1 MIVSIETVTVSF
13 FCWKFIKK
21 SVSLHPLKNF
31 IKPTR
36 LFMELNE
43 IFIDGLWSKEINVAD
58 FVSNNITPYTG
69 DASFLQGPTERTK
82 TIWNKCLEALAEEHA
97 NNGIRALDNVTVS
110 TISSHKAGY
119 IDRENELIVGL
130 QTDEVLKRAIK
141 PFGGI
146 NVVDRACRENG
157 VEVDERVKDIFKHYR
172 KTHNDGVFDAY
183 TDEIRTFRSLGFLT
197 GLPDNYARGR
207 IIGDYRRLALYGLDR
222 LIEAK
227 KLDFQSLNGPMTDDR
242 IRLREEVAEQIKA
255 LAEMKVLGEYYGLDL
270 SRPAYS
276 AQEAVQW
283 VYMAYLAAVKEQDG
297 AAMSLGNVSS
307 FLDIYIE
314 YDLGHGNINE
324 SFAQELIDQFVIKL
338 RMVRHLRMQAYNDI
352 FAGDPTWVTEAIGGR
367 FNDGRTKVTKTSFRF
382 LQTLY
387 NLGPSP
393 EPNMTVLW
401 SPDLPESFKEFCAKV
416 SVDTSS
422 VQYENDDLMREVR
435 NCDDYG
441 IACCVSY
448 QAIGKQIQFFGARA
462 NLAKALLLAIN
473 GGRCENTGT
482 LIVRGIPVL
491 TGEVLKYE
499 EVMSNYKRVLA
510 EIARVYNEAMN
521 IIHYMHDKY
530 YYEKIQMA
538 LVDTNPRINLAYGV
552 AGLSIAIDS
561 LSAIKNAKVK
571 ACRNDIG
578 LTESFEINGEF
589 PCFGNNDD
597 RVDHLGVDLVYY
609 FSEELKKL
617 PVYKNARPTVSLL
630 TITSNVMYGKK
641 TGATPDGRAKGTA
654 FAPGANPM
662 HGRDKNGA
670 VASLSSVAKLRYRD
684 SQDGISNTFSIVPK
698 SLGPTQEE
706 RVDNLVTMMDGYF
719 TKGAHHLNVN
729 VLNREMLEDAMEH
742 PEKYPQLTIRVS
754 GYAVNFVKLSREHQ
768 LEVISRSFHERM

>member
-1 MIVSIETVTVSF
+1 MD
-13 FCWKFIKK
+13 
-21 SVSLHPLKNF
+21 LKN
-31 IKPTR
+31 K
-36 LFMELNE
+36 
-43 IFIDGLWSKEINVAD
+43 FIDGPWSQDVNVTD
-58 FVSNNITPYTG
+58 FVRKNLTPYEG
-69 DASFLQGPTERTK
+69 DASFLQGPTKRTLG
-82 TIWNKCLEALAEEHA
+82 IWNLCLEAIEEERA
-97 NNGIRALDNVTVS
+97 NGGVRSLDPDTVS

-119 IDRENELIVGL
+119 IDQENELIVGL
-130 QTDEVLKRAIK
+130 QTDELLKRAIK
-141 PFGGI
+141 PYGGI
-146 NVVDRACRENG
+146 KVVEKAVAENG
-157 VEVDERVKDIFKHYR
+157 LEVNPKVKDIFTNYR
-172 KTHNDGVFDAY
+172 KTHNDGVFDVY
-183 TDEIRTFRSLGFLT
+183 TEEIRRFRSLGFIT

-207 IIGDYRRLALYGLDR
+207 IIGDYRRLALYGCDR

-227 KLDFQSLNGPMTDDR
+227 QADLKNLVGPMTDAV
-242 IRLREEVAEQIKA
+242 IRTREEVAEQIKA
-255 LAEMKVLGEYYGLDL
+255 LKEIKVMGEYYGLEL
-270 SRPAYS
+270 GRPAYT

-314 YDLGHGNINE
+314 HDLKHGLITE
-324 SFAQELIDQFVIKL
+324 EFAQELIDQFVIKL
-338 RMVRHLRMQAYNDI
+338 RVVRHLRMGSYNDI

-393 EPNMTVLW
+393 EPNLTVLW
-401 SPDLPESFKEFCAKV
+401 SPELPEGFKNFCAKV

-422 VQYENDDLMREVR
+422 IQYENDTLMREVR
-435 NCDDYG
+435 NSDDYG

-448 QAIGKQIQFFGARA
+448 QDIGRQIQFFGARC

-482 LIVRGIPVL
+482 VMVEGIPMLSSDVL
-491 TGEVLKYE
+491 NFDEVLK
-499 EVMSNYKRVLA
+499 NYKQVLVQ
-510 EIARVYNEAMN
+510 IARVYNESMN
-521 IIHYMHDKY
+521 MIHYMHDKY
-530 YYEKIQMA
+530 YYEKAQMA
-538 LVDTNPRINLAYGV
+538 FIDTNPRINLAYGV
-552 AGLSIAIDS
+552 AGLSIVLDS
-561 LSAIKNAKVK
+561 LSAIKYAKVTAK
-571 ACRNDIG
+571 RNEIG
-578 LTESFEINGEF
+578 LTESFDIEGEF

-597 RVDHLGVDLVYY
+597 RVDHLGVDLVYF

-617 PVYKNARPTVSLL
+617 PVYKNARPTLSLL

-641 TGATPDGRAKGTA
+641 TGATPDGREKGVA

-670 VASLSSVAKLRYRD
+670 IASLSSVAKLRYRD

-698 SLGPTQEE
+698 SLGPTDEE
-706 RVDNLVTMMDGYF
+706 RVENLVTMMDGYF

-754 GYAVNFVKLSREHQ
+754 GYAVNFTKLSREHQ
-768 LEVISRSFHERM
+768 IEVIARTFHESL